1 MATKT
6 SLAFSFKLSIQSP
19 AAKEDLGLKVA
30 GSKLGTRKDSSPQNL
45 RSKSTL
51 VLAIPKL
58 NINLLERCHA

>member
-19 AAKEDLGLKVA
+19 AAKEDLGLKVT
-30 GSKLGTRKDSSPQNL
+30 GSKLSTRKDSSPQNL
-45 RSKSTL
+45 SKSTL